1 MQMTKNK
8 TTAIAIAIFLI
19 ISMSASMM
27 LVPTTSAH
35 YPGWQIPT
43 HAFIVASPELV
54 GVGQTI
60 NIYLWLDAVYGTAG
74 GATPVAGTNSSTAS
88 VALITN
94 NWRFSNFKLT
104 ITPPNGTATTITFPT
119 ITDTTSS
126 MYYRFTPDAVGTY
139 NLTFN
144 YPGQVYGANGDGYSG
159 SSLINDTY
167 LPSNATTTLTVQQQ
181 PIPSPI
187 YSYPLPTD
195 YWTRPIY
202 GENTDWWSI
211 SSNWLGTGAAVIPA
225 TGVGTITGF
234 SQSQMNRY
242 PGDAIGSL
250 TPHIMWTSPLEMGGV
265 VGGNYYSTPGVAYFE
280 GSAYCNRV
288 QNPIII
294 NGILYYTQP
303 LSFSGNNAGPTV
315 AVDLRTGKQ
324 IWSNI
329 NIPYLSF
336 GYIYN
341 LWNPDQHGV
350 YPPML
355 VASVTGGAALS
366 STPWSYPWPT
376 QWEIFDALTGLPMFN
391 VTNVPSG
398 AIGAGSNNEQLRY
411 VIANA
416 GTAANP
422 QWYLAQWNSSRL
434 WIQQNNPYTSGGS
447 LLYPSII
454 NQSSGNPL
462 ITTYP
467 IPITGTTGTLN
478 NSTSTTTN
486 SEFVPYGS
494 TLQVNGNIPINSTT
508 VTSSYSYTTYDW
520 NVSLS
525 WLNTMPLQQTYS
537 SLTGTYSNPPAG
549 TNPVTVLA
557 AEPGQWLLCRN
568 GSLPVGFGANNVGA
582 PNLPFTFFTVSL
594 APSTLGQINWM
605 QTYQPPAGNVTVSYG
620 GLDPTAWNGNG
631 YGVFVL
637 GYAETMQWVG
647 YSMTTGQ
654 QIWGPTASQVPFN
667 YYGNPIYP
675 YITAQMAYGNMYNGG
690 FGGVCYAYNLT
701 NGNLEWT
708 YGNGGAG
715 NSTNAGLTTFYGDYP
730 TFINAVGNGVIYLV
744 TTEHTISDPIYKGAL
759 ARAINAT
766 TGQEIWTI
774 SDYTGEFGSMS
785 YAIADG
791 YNVWFNGYDDQ
802 LYTVGQGPSATTVSA
817 PDIGASFGTPVVIR
831 GTVMD
836 ISAGTTQTQQA
847 ADFPNGIPCAS
858 DASMKDWMGYV
869 YQQKPLP
876 TNFTGVP
883 VTIDVL
889 DSNNNYRNIGT
900 ATTDATGSYSLTWT
914 PDIPGNYN
922 VIATFHSTNGY
933 WGSYS
938 ETSFA
943 VAQAPAATATPTPAP
958 ASMTDMYV
966 LGSAIA
972 IIIAIAVVGV
982 VVVLMVRKRP

>member
-1 MQMTKNK
+1 MQIAKNK
-8 TTAIAIAIFLI
+8 TKAIAIAIFLML
-19 ISMSASMM
+19 SMSASMM

-43 HAFIVASPELV
+43 HAFIVAAPELV

-60 NIYLWLDAVYGTAG
+60 HIYLWLDAVYGSAG
-74 GATPVAGTNSSTAS
+74 GATPVAGTNASTAS
-88 VALITN
+88 VSLISN
-94 NWRFSNFKLT
+94 NWRFSNYKLT

-126 MYYRFTPDAVGTY
+126 MYYKFTPDAVGTY

-144 YPGQVYGANGDGYSG
+144 YPGQAYGANGNGYSG

-167 LPSNATTTLTVQQQ
+167 LPSSASTTLTVQQE
-181 PIPSPI
+181 PIPDAI
-187 YSYPLPTD
+187 YSFPLPTA

-202 GENTDWWSI
+202 GENTDWWAI

-250 TPHIMWTSPLEMGGV
+250 TPHVMWTSPLQMGGV
-265 VGGNYYSTPGVAYFE
+265 VGGNYYSTQGIAHFE

-303 LSFSGNNAGPTV
+303 LGFSGNNAGPTV

-355 VASVTGGAALS
+355 VAAVTGGAAVGQS
-366 STPWSYPWPT
+366 WAYPWPT
-376 QWEIFDALTGLPMFN
+376 QLEFFDAVTGLPMFN

-434 WIQQNNPYTSGGS
+434 WVQQNNPYTSGGS
-447 LLYPSII
+447 LLYPAII

-462 ITTYP
+462 ISTYP
-467 IPITGTTGTLN
+467 IPITGTTGILDNT
-478 NSTSTTTN
+478 TSTTSRTQ
-486 SEFVPYGS
+486 FVPYGS

-508 VTSSYSYTTYDW
+508 VTSSYSITTYDW
-520 NVSLS
+520 NVSLP
-525 WLNTMPLQQTYS
+525 WLNIMPLQPTYS
-537 SLTGTYSNPPAG
+537 ALTGKYTAPAAG

-557 AEPGQWLLCRN
+557 ASPGNWLLCRN

-582 PNLPFTFFTVSL
+582 PNLPFTFFAVSL
-594 APSTLGQINWM
+594 APSTLGQIKWM

-620 GLDPTAWNGNG
+620 GVDPTAWNGNG
-631 YGVFVL
+631 NGVFVL
-637 GYAETMQWVG
+637 GYSETMQWVG

-690 FGGVCYAYNLT
+690 FGGVCYCYNLT
-701 NGNLEWT
+701 TGNVVWT

-715 NSTNAGLTTFYGDYP
+715 NSTYAGFNSFYGVYP

-744 TTEHTISDPIYKGAL
+744 TTEHTITDPIYKGAV

-766 TGQEIWTI
+766 TGQEIWTL

-791 YNVWFNGYDDQ
+791 DNIWFNGYDNQ
-802 LYTVGQGPSATTVSA
+802 LYCVGRGPSATTVQA
-817 PDIGASFGTPVVIR
+817 PMTAITAGNSVVIQ

-836 ISAGTTQTQQA
+836 TSAGTKHDQQA
-847 ADFPNGIPCAS
+847 ADFPNGVPCVS
-858 DASMKDWMGYV
+858 DASMSDWMGYV
-869 YQQKPLP
+869 YQQKPHP
-876 TNFTGVP
+876 STATGVT
-883 VTIDVL
+883 VTL
-889 DSNNNYRNIGT
+889 DAVDPNGNFIHIGT
-900 ATTDATGSYSLTWT
+900 ATSDTSGLFHYAWKT
-914 PDIPGNYN
+914 PDVPGEYT
-922 VIATFHSTNGY
+922 VIATFAGTNGY
-933 WGSYS
+933 WPSYT
-938 ETSFA
+938 ETA
-943 VAQAPAATATPTPAP
+943 MVVQEAPPATPTPTPAAP
-958 ASMTDMYV
+958 LPPYEMYTIGTGV
-966 LGSAIA
+966 A
-972 IIIAIAVVGV
+972 IIIAVAIVGI
-982 VVVLMVRKRP
+982 LLLRKRP

>member
-1 MQMTKNK
+1 MQFSKNK
-8 TTAIAIAIFLI
+8 TAAIT
-19 ISMSASMM
+19 ISMLLILSIGASMA
-27 LVPTTSAH
+27 LIQSTNAH

-43 HAFIVASPELV
+43 YAYVVAEPNPV

-60 NIYLWLDAVYGTAG
+60 NIYMWLDPVYGSAG
-74 GATPVAGTNSSTAS
+74 GATPVAGTNASTAS
-88 VALITN
+88 VSLISNNYRFQNYQLKITLPDGSTN
-94 NWRFSNFKLT
+94 S
-104 ITPPNGTATTITFPT
+104 TTIPV

-126 MYYRFTPDAVGTY
+126 TYYAFTPSMVGTY
-139 NLTFN
+139 NITFN
-144 YPGQVYGANGDGYSG
+144 YPGQAYGANGNGYSG

-167 LPSNATTTLTVQQQ
+167 LPSSASTTLHVQQE
-181 PIPSPI
+181 PIPAAI
-187 YSYPLPTD
+187 TSYPLPTD

-202 GENTDWWSI
+202 GENTDWWTI

-250 TPHIMWTSPLEMGGV
+250 TSHIMWTNPLQMGGV

-303 LSFSGNNAGPTV
+303 LGFQGNNAGPTV

-341 LWNPDQHGV
+341 LWNPDQHGT

-355 VASVTGGAALS
+355 VASVTGGAVGTA
-366 STPWSYPWPT
+366 TYPYPT
-376 QWEIFDALTGLPMFN
+376 QLEFFDAYTGLPMFN

-416 GTAANP
+416 GTANNP

-434 WIQQNNPYTSGGS
+434 FVQQNNPYTSGGS
-447 LLYPSII
+447 LLYPAII

-462 ITTYP
+462 IQTFP
-467 IPITGTTGTLN
+467 IPITGTTVTLN
-478 NSTSTTTN
+478 NSTSTTSITQ
-486 SEFVPYGS
+486 FVPYGS

-520 NVSLS
+520 NVSLP
-525 WLNTMPLQQTYS
+525 WLNTMPLQPAYNA
-537 SLTGTYSNPPAG
+537 LTGQYAMPANG

-557 AEPGQWLLCRN
+557 ASPDNWLLCRN
-568 GSLPVGFGANNVGA
+568 GSLPVGFAANNVGA
-582 PNLPFTFFTVSL
+582 PNLPFTFFAVSL
-594 APSTLGQINWM
+594 APSTLGTILWM
-605 QTYQPPAGNVTVSYG
+605 QTYNPPAGNVTLSYG
-620 GLDPTAWNGNG
+620 GVDPTAWNGNG
-631 YGVFVL
+631 KGVFVL

-654 QIWGPTASQVPFN
+654 QIWGPTESQVPFN

-675 YITAQMAYGNMYNGG
+675 YITAQVANGVMYNGG

-701 NGNLEWT
+701 NGNVIWT
-708 YGNGGAG
+708 YGNGGEG
-715 NSTNAGLTTFYGDYP
+715 NSTNSGLNTFYGDYP
-730 TFINAVGNGVIYLV
+730 TFINAVGNGVIYMV
-744 TTEHTISDPIYKGAL
+744 TTEHTITDPIYKGAL
-759 ARAINAT
+759 ARALNAT
-766 TGQEIWTI
+766 TGQEIWTL

-791 YNVWFNGYDDQ
+791 YNIWFNGYDNQ
-802 LYTVGQGPSATTVSA
+802 LYCVGRGPSATTSSVS
-817 PDIGASFGTPVVIR
+817 SFGGNVVIQ

-836 ISAGTTQTQQA
+836 TSAGATQQQQA
-847 ADFPNGIPCAS
+847 ADFPHGVPVAS
-858 DASMKDWMGYV
+858 DASMTDWMGYV

-876 TNFTGVP
+876 TSFTGVP

-889 DSNNNYRNIGT
+889 DSNGNYRNIGT
-900 ATTDATGSYSLTWT
+900 ATTDATGMYSLTWT
-914 PDIPGNYN
+914 PDIPGDFT
-922 VIATFHSTNGY
+922 VVATFHGTNGY

-938 ETSFA
+938 ETTFN
-943 VAQAPAATATPTPAP
+943 VMEPHPTTAPAATAVPSMADLYFVPAIVGLF
-958 ASMTDMYV
+958 V
-966 LGSAIA
+966 L
-972 IIIAIAVVGV
+972 IIIVAIVII
-982 VVVLMVRKRP
+982 LMISRKRP